1 MRFEDRDFYPIEAS
15 RILNTTLEQVMIL
28 IYSNQIKYKKVKDRY
43 IIKGKDINTHL
54 SNVFRSVLLADDIP
68 TVSLKEFINQDDYI
82 EELTSVT
89 DYENID
95 KLKRNIQDIAQ
106 VNNYQLDDEE
116 LYYILY
122 KYYDVKNWNR
132 KDTKEWK
139 KQDY

>member
-68 TVSLKEFINQDDYI
+68 TVSLKEFINQDDHI

-122 KYYDVKNWNR
+122 KYYDVKN
-132 KDTKEWK
+132 
-139 KQDY
+139 